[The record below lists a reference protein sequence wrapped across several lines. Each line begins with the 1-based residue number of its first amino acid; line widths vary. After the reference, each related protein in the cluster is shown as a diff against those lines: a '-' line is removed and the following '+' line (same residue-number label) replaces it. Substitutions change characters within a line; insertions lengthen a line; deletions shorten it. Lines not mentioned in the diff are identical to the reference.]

1 MKGNFCTVVMT
12 IFLPP
17 SMNWRRSPE
26 CSAWPTVA
34 LTCANCLMVSRIC
47 TPNSPL
53 CSTEGSSR
61 HDGQPGPAH
70 EISDSPG
77 ALRARSSDVDLILE
91 LPYGPAANFRAAS
104 EAGHMA
110 APDHAQRLSRD
121 SSCTGGGVHTCP

>member
-1 MKGNFCTVVMT
+1 MSPRNGKC
-12 IFLPP
+12 
-17 SMNWRRSPE
+17 RRGSGAKPK
-26 CSAWPTVA
+26 
-34 LTCANCLMVSRIC
+34 L
-47 TPNSPL
+47 NSPL

-121 SSCTGGGVHTCP
+121 SSCTGGGVHTCPCPALSDDMSDRGRNSDMEHPPRDICR